1 MTSAVSCEAK
11 MAFKDEDQVAATS
24 LHSMQ
29 NCLLAA
35 EKEQVVDKVE
45 NYVTIVTDQGGN
57 SFAQPTKNFSCNTVV

>member
-1 MTSAVSCEAK
+1 

-29 NCLLAA
+29 NCLLVDQ
-35 EKEQVVDKVE
+35 EQVVDKVE

-57 SFAQPTKNFSCNTVV
+57 FFAQPTTNFSCNTVV